1 MKKFLFILA
10 LLMLCGSC
18 EPVERKTCLEEE
30 TVDVTDPWGGYS
42 YVYVD
47 STKYL
52 RYKMGDNFGLAN
64 TNTCTI
70 DHQKFVD
77 QIVDSLR
84 AIIKEEI
91 RVRLI
96 LTRTEE
102 NDSTNTDAVN
112 KVRWKIAN
120 RLGDL

>member
-1 MKKFLFILA
+1 MKKFLFILT
-10 LLMLCGSC
+10 LLLLLGSC
-18 EPVERKTCLEEE
+18 EPAVQQTKLEEE
-30 TVDVTDPWGGYS
+30 TVDVTDRWNGYS

-47 STKYL
+47 STKFL
-52 RYKMGDNFGLAN
+52 RYKMGDKFGLAN

-91 RVRLI
+91 RVRVI
-96 LTRTEE
+96 LSRSEVT
-102 NDSTNTDAVN
+102 DTNN
-112 KVRWKIAN
+112 PNIEKE
-120 RLGDL
+120 